1 VTATVEIPALEE
13 SDRTGRDV
21 DRVNAIGTRLRLR
34 ALGAMGHSDARIARA
49 LGEPAWVITKIIN
62 RTARTVTPRLREDV
76 LRLYDAWWDKR
87 PPERSPA
94 ERAAA
99 TAARTRA
106 RRGRWCPGMGL
117 DDDELD
123 VPGYAPRCTWRPAI
137 GTGVADDD
145 PLSRT
150 GAGR

>member
-1 VTATVEIPALEE
+1 MTATAEMLEE

-62 RTARTVTPRLREDV
+62 RAARTVTPRLRGDV
-76 LRLYDAWWDKR
+76 LALYDAWWDKR
-87 PPERSPA
+87 PPEQTPA
-94 ERAAA
+94 DRAAA
-99 TAARTRA
+99 SAARTRA
-106 RRGRWCPGMGL
+106 RRGRWCTGAGL

-123 VPGYAPRCTWRPAI
+123 DPGYAPRCTWRPAE

-145 PLSRT
+145 PL
-150 GAGR
+150 GRAQA